1 MLNRKL
7 LEVLSHLTPTEKKRL
22 RQFLASPYFNQGSR
36 ADDVLRLFDYISKYG
51 ADEKN
56 PALSKEKVFR
66 LFFPK
71 KKFLEK
77 VKSPLDSLTT
87 DLFALVRL
95 FLSQQEHEN
104 HSSEVFEH
112 LALAKFYR
120 KFSYEER
127 FWKSME
133 TMRTLQEKAPR
144 RDAQHF
150 YTQFLIEA
158 ETQKFRGMFNA
169 FEDDV
174 NLIAVH
180 HNLDL
185 YYSILKLEYT
195 CSLIYQKQEVAA
207 EKFPSDPLMDLV
219 MTLSETGEYLDIPIN
234 RIQRAL
240 AQHLQN
246 VAEPLALESVE
257 DLLGTYK
264 SQIDPETFKNLK
276 AYVRYLA
283 MRAYRK
289 SGNEAA
295 LRNTFH
301 IYKDHLESGY
311 FYMDGQIAF
320 STFRNL
326 VVLGLKLG
334 ELNWVKEFLDKH
346 SPEQICGTRYPV
358 EVHSLNM
365 AEYYFN
371 LKEYDTALNTLVYR
385 LYENPTISIAVD
397 ILIIKIYYE
406 TQNDLL
412 DSRMKAL
419 DQKIRRSTLSR
430 DAKERYYN
438 FLKKLDKLV
447 RYAWTPKH
455 PKRLKLFEEIKNTEE
470 IVAREWLLEK
480 SG

>member
-7 LEVLSHLTPTEKKRL
+7 LEVLTHLTPTEKKRL
-22 RQFLASPYFNQGSR
+22 RQFLASPYFNHGSR
-36 ADDVLRLFDYISKYG
+36 ANDVLRLFDYISKYG
-51 ADEKN
+51 ADEKH
-56 PALSKEKVFR
+56 PALSKEKVFY
-66 LFFPK
+66 LFFPDK
-71 KKFLEK
+71 QFLEK

-87 DLFALVRL
+87 ELFALVRL
-95 FLSQQEHEN
+95 FLTQQEHEN
-104 HSSEVFEH
+104 HSNEVQEH

-120 KFSYEER
+120 KFSFEER
-127 FWKSME
+127 FWKSID
-133 TMRTLQEKAPR
+133 TIRALQQEAPKQ
-144 RDAQHF
+144 DTQYF

-158 ETQKFRGMFNA
+158 EAQKFRGMFNS
-169 FEDDV
+169 FEDDA

-195 CSLIYQKQEVAA
+195 CSLVYQKQETSVG
-207 EKFPSDPLMDLV
+207 KFSSDPLMDLV
-219 MTLSETGEYLDIPIN
+219 LTLSEPGEYLDIPIN

-240 AQHLQN
+240 AQSLQN
-246 VAEPLALESVE
+246 ITEPLALESVE
-257 DLLGTYK
+257 EMLGTYQ
-264 SQIDPETFKNLK
+264 SQIEPETFKNLK

-289 SGNEAA
+289 SGTEAA
-295 LRNTFH
+295 LRTTFH
-301 IYKDHLESGY
+301 IYKEHLESGY
-311 FYMDGQIAF
+311 FYLDGQIAF

-326 VVLGLKLG
+326 VVLALKLG
-334 ELNWVKEFLDKH
+334 ELNWIKEFLDKH
-346 SPEQICGTRYPV
+346 GPERICGTRYPA

-371 LKEYDTALNTLVYR
+371 LKDYDTALDTLVYR

-419 DQKIRRSTLSR
+419 DQKIRRATLSQ

-455 PKRLKLFEEIKNTEE
+455 PKRLKLLEEIKNTEE

-480 SG
+480 LR